1 MNRTGVVYL
10 LDDEP
15 AMLRA
20 LARVLG
26 ARGIETI
33 AFSDPEEFLAAE
45 FDGRPACLVVDLAM
59 PRLDGFEVQEHLARR
74 GDSLPVIFLTGHG
87 DIRASV
93 RSMKAG
99 AHDFLTKPVVAEELL
114 AAVQSALET
123 SCVQQ
128 QADLEIADLRRRL
141 ENLTPRQR
149 EVFRYVIAG
158 KINKAIAAELGT
170 GEQNVKVHRR
180 RVMRKMGAGSLAEL
194 VRIAQTLGID
204 PAD

>member
-1 MNRTGVVYL
+1 
-10 LDDEP
+10 
-15 AMLRA
+15 
-20 LARVLG
+20 
-26 ARGIETI
+26 
-33 AFSDPEEFLAAE
+33 
-45 FDGRPACLVVDLAM
+45 
-59 PRLDGFEVQEHLARR
+59 
-74 GDSLPVIFLTGHG
+74 
-87 DIRASV
+87 
-93 RSMKAG
+93 
-99 AHDFLTKPVVAEELL
+99 
-114 AAVQSALET
+114 
-123 SCVQQ
+123 VQQ